1 MAETKKKEE
10 TRVLNSKQVEDII
23 YRENMGLKLKNY
35 EKLWFTNI
43 KGVRKSNIPFA
54 LDDEEVKEYMKC
66 KLSVHYFAQKYCQI
80 KREDGTIGPMTLRDY
95 QKDIID
101 LYTQNRF
108 SILMASR
115 QTGKCNSF
123 STKVLVLDEETK
135 EVYEIPFFEFYY
147 DVVRRE
153 RGLTILEKT
162 KLFLYRIYMK
172 LYN

>member
-1 MAETKKKEE
+1 MADTKKKEDS
-10 TRVLNSKQVEDII
+10 RVLNTKMVEDIL
-23 YRENMGLKLKNY
+23 YRENMGLKLKNH

-43 KGVRKSNIPFA
+43 KGVRKANIPFA
-54 LDDEEVKEYMKC
+54 MDDNEIKEYMKA

-80 KREDGTIGPMTLRDY
+80 KREDGSIGPMTLRDY

-101 LYTQNRF
+101 LYTENRF

-123 STKVLVLDEETK
+123 STKLLVLDEETK
-135 EVYEIPFFEFYY
+135 EVYEIPFYEFYY

-153 RGLTILEKT
+153 RKLTFLEKT
-162 KLFLYRIYMK
+162 KLFLYRLYMK
-172 LYN
+172 L